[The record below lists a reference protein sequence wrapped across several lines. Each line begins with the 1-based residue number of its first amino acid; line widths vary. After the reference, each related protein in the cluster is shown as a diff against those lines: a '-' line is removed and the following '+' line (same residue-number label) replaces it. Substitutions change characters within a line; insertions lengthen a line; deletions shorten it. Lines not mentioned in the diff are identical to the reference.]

1 MTIYHKNKKVFENTY
16 YYKNTYSSLSVFL
29 NDKRI
34 QVREFTAFNEVYP
47 YPNNYFKFKLGEK
60 YKIVFK
66 DLSTDPEIKH
76 LRIYLGLDGAGVDSV
91 YKVKQ

>member
-1 MTIYHKNKKVFENTY
+1 MKIPILIKILIA
-16 YYKNTYSSLSVFL
+16 LSVSFL
-29 NDKRI
+29 IINKPI
-34 QVREFTAFNEVYP
+34 SVRKFTAFNEEYP
-47 YPNNYFKFKLGEK
+47 YPNDYFKFKPGEK

-91 YKVKQ
+91 YKVKP

>member
-1 MTIYHKNKKVFENTY
+1 M
-16 YYKNTYSSLSVFL
+16 FL
-29 NDKRI
+29 L
-34 QVREFTAFNEVYP
+34 
-47 YPNNYFKFKLGEK
+47 FKEEK

-91 YKVKQ
+91 YKVKT